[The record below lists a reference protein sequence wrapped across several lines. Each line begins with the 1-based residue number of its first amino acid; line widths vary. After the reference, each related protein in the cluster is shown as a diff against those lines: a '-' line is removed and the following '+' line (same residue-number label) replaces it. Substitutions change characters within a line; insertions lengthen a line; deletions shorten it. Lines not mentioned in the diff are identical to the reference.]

1 MRWASRCSLFDG
13 KTWAIAAPTLA
24 GLKASLHAKEGFA
37 GRLQCLH
44 SPKVNFWELL
54 SCDACFF
61 QPSTVKRQKPHP
73 YPRPDDFP
81 GTERDWYGYLLT
93 IELDTC
99 GGGTIDFDP
108 MAGPKVLRAN
118 EEALLAQPEPVS
130 AKQLAKSGSE
140 QLVKHILRQKPGVAK
155 RMLRSEE
162 ETD

>member
-1 MRWASRCSLFDG
+1 
-13 KTWAIAAPTLA
+13 
-24 GLKASLHAKEGFA
+24 
-37 GRLQCLH
+37 
-44 SPKVNFWELL
+44 
-54 SCDACFF
+54 
-61 QPSTVKRQKPHP
+61 
-73 YPRPDDFP
+73 
-81 GTERDWYGYLLT
+81 
-93 IELDTC
+93 
-99 GGGTIDFDP
+99 